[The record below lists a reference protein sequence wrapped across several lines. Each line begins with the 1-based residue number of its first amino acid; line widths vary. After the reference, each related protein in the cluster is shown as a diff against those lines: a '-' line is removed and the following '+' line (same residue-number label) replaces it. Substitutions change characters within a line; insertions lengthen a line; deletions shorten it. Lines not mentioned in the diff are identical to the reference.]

1 MENSTCLLLSSV
13 FANVKSCI
21 ESNNPKFDNHY
32 LYGEKK
38 ETDVD
43 IADRCYFDKP
53 PGEGEDSEEIYPAI
67 VQEKQFEV
75 ICSGDILVD
84 VVANALQQKPTV
96 SDMELVEALN
106 YYLHTDSFMV
116 FDSQPAK
123 LQETHFVL
131 APNMTRECM
140 EGLIEGFGRADLK
153 EFQICSSGPGMLF
166 WTHCKTS
173 EYRPFAQFISIKNGI
188 ALNISIHPTKWSHML
203 YSQGAIASPA
213 NYILPGQER
222 KKHPKT
228 AHGPIPDAFISA
240 FPHTDSRVITE
251 YLVGSISP
259 RQVDRVKVRLNDHYQ
274 IGDPKQALD
283 FMSYLGFDFSDA

>member
-1 MENSTCLLLSSV
+1 MDNPKCLSLSSV

-21 ESNNPKFDNHY
+21 ESNDPKFDNYY

-43 IADRCYFDKP
+43 IADRCYLDKP

-67 VQEKQFEV
+67 VQEKQLEV

-116 FDSQPAK
+116 FNSQPAK

-153 EFQICSSGPGMLF
+153 EFQICSSGTGMLF

-173 EYRPFAQFISIKNGI
+173 EYRPFAQYISIKNGI
-188 ALNISIHPTKWSHML
+188 ALNISIYPSKWSHML
-203 YSQGAIASPA
+203 YSQGSIASPA

-222 KKHPKT
+222 KKHPKI

-240 FPHTDSRVITE
+240 FPHTDSKVITK
-251 YLVGSISP
+251 YLIGSVFP
-259 RQVDRVKVRLNDHYQ
+259 GHLDGVKVCMNDQYQ

-283 FMSYLGFDFSDA
+283 FMRYLGFDF